1 MLKYILRNMWRR
13 KARTFLTVFGI
24 VVGIFALTVLGGLS
38 ARLTQQVD
46 GAKAWFTS
54 SISVVP
60 AGGSL
65 FGGGQDRFFDV
76 SKVTEVEA
84 VPGVRSASAAIGV
97 QLNESQSFSFGAPD
111 LLIGLSLDGGTELLQ
126 KLPLSDGRYLK
137 PGDKDKVVLG
147 SVLAQKDNAS
157 VGNTVVLRG
166 KPFQV
171 VGILKATL
179 SAPDTFAFV
188 PYADA
193 LPVFLQAN
201 PFFQQGR
208 QISSVIYALW
218 DPGRN
223 PEVVGARIAR
233 QVSGVRVITPAEA
246 QKQIA
251 QFSLIFNAILFG
263 IAFIAL
269 VVGGLSIINTM
280 VMSVSERTREIGLKK
295 AIGAET
301 NSILLEYLFESATIG
316 LIGGLIGTG
325 LGLIAIQLLN
335 SATATKQIR
344 VFSVTL
350 LVIIGPII
358 FATVLGTLA
367 GVFPAL
373 RASRLKPVES
383 LKEE

>member
-1 MLKYILRNMWRR
+1 MPKYILRNMWRR
-13 KARTFLTVFGI
+13 KARTFLTIFGI
-24 VVGIFALTVLGGLS
+24 VVGILALTVLGGLS
-38 ARLTQQVD
+38 ARLTQQVQ
-46 GAKAWFTS
+46 GAKSWFTS

-60 AGGSL
+60 SGGSL

-84 VPGVRSASAAIGV
+84 VPGVKSASAAIGV
-97 QLNESQSFSFGAPD
+97 LLNQTQSFSFGAPD
-111 LLIGLSLDGGTELLQ
+111 LMIGLSLDGSTELLN
-126 KLPLSDGRYLK
+126 KLALSDGRYLR
-137 PGDKDKVVLG
+137 PGDRDKVVLG
-147 SVLAQKDNAS
+147 SVLADKDNAS
-157 VGNTVVLRG
+157 VGGTVDLRG

-179 SAPDTFAFV
+179 SAPDNFAFV
-188 PYADA
+188 PYDDA
-193 LPVFLQAN
+193 LPVFLRVN
-201 PFFQQGR
+201 PFFQQNTR
-208 QISSVIYALW
+208 IASVIYAIW
-218 DPGRN
+218 DQGAN

-233 QVSGVRVITPAEA
+233 QVKDVRVITPAEA
-246 QKQIA
+246 QKQIS

-295 AIGAET
+295 AIGAPT
-301 NSILLEYLFESATIG
+301 GSILTEYLLESATIG

-325 LGLIAIQLLN
+325 LGLVIITLLN

-344 VFSVTL
+344 VFTITP

-373 RASRLKPVES
+373 RAARLKPVES